1 MKISCSLH
9 FPDRVVGTYEYIDQ
23 HHAYVRRVVITV
35 LAARL
40 KPSCTH
46 SNNLPVR

>member
-1 MKISCSLH
+1 MYSSTMQNL
-9 FPDRVVGTYEYIDQ
+9 
-23 HHAYVRRVVITV
+23 RRVVNAA

-46 SNNLPVR
+46 SNNLPVS

>member
-1 MKISCSLH
+1 MEVSSSLH
-9 FPDRVVGTYEYIDQ
+9 FRTVVGMYEYIQQ
-23 HHAYVRRVVITV
+23 HHADFRRMANAA

-46 SNNLPVR
+46 SNKLPVS